1 MADRA
6 VDGEDAKGASRR
18 GIWTR
23 DFGLFFT
30 ARGVAKLGD
39 SMLPVALAAGL
50 LQYGYGAG
58 AVGLAMASSV
68 ACFAGLVIFGGV
80 LADRFNTRLLMTGAD
95 LARLVTQSLAAV
107 MFFTGH
113 VVLWQICIIGAING
127 LAAAIFQPGVAG
139 TVPRLASDVQAAN
152 GAIRVAESGAQ
163 LAGPAVAG
171 MLVALA
177 SPGLVFAAHA
187 GTYGVSALCLLL
199 LRLPPMP
206 RNRDREWE
214 TDKKHTRGALRS
226 LHSFRSELVE
236 GWREF
241 RSRSWL
247 WGVISIW
254 CVLMIGATG
263 PAVPLVAVQVTQEHG
278 STAYGLVN
286 SALGAG
292 TVIGGVLALRVR
304 PRRMLRG
311 GGLAL
316 FGFALFPATVGAGL
330 GVPWMMAGCAVAGA
344 GSSFWGVMWA
354 TSVQTQVPRE
364 VLNRIHAYE
373 VAGSIAMQPV
383 GQALAGPAAAAFGTH
398 QVLLAGGVVTL
409 MVATT
414 LISVPAISGLVR
426 ADAGPSRLLSSTPEP
441 QPWPEQRQRQRSH
454 GSEETH

>member
-1 MADRA
+1 MAGRA
-6 VDGEDAKGASRR
+6 LDGEDAEGAGGASRR

-113 VVLWQICIIGAING
+113 VVLWQICVIGAING

-163 LAGPAVAG
+163 LAGPAAAG

-206 RNRDREWE
+206 RD
-214 TDKKHTRGALRS
+214 TAKPHTQGALHSLHS

-241 RSRSWL
+241 RSRRWL
-247 WGVISIW
+247 WGVILVW
-254 CVLMIGATG
+254 CVLMIGASG

-304 PRRMLRG
+304 PRRMLRA

-364 VLNRIHAYE
+364 ILNRIHAYE

-426 ADAGPSRLLSSTPEP
+426 ADA
-441 QPWPEQRQRQRSH
+441 QPAHLPFPMPEQRQRREAQRRR
-454 GSEETH
+454 GRE

>member
-1 MADRA
+1 MGDR
-6 VDGEDAKGASRR
+6 VGDGGGVSKR

-50 LQYGYGAG
+50 LQYGHGAG

-80 LADRFNTRLLMTGAD
+80 LADRFDTRLLMTGAD
-95 LARLVTQSLAAV
+95 LARLVTQSLAAA

-113 VVLWQICIIGAING
+113 VVLWHICVIGAING
-127 LAAAIFQPGVAG
+127 AAAAVFQPGVAG

-171 MLVALA
+171 VLVAVA

-187 GTYGVSALCLLL
+187 GTYGLSALCLIL
-199 LRLPPMP
+199 LRLPPLRTTGTHP
-206 RNRDREWE
+206 SEQARP
-214 TDKKHTRGALRS
+214 RGA
-226 LHSFRSELVE
+226 FRAELAE

-241 RSRSWL
+241 RSRRWL
-247 WGVISIW
+247 WGVISVW
-254 CVLMIGATG
+254 CVLMIGAWG
-263 PAVPLVAVQVTQEHG
+263 PAVPLVAVQVTQEYG
-278 STAYGLVN
+278 SGAYGLVN

-292 TVIGGVLALRVR
+292 TVIGGLLALRVR
-304 PRRMLRG
+304 PRRMLRAG
-311 GGLAL
+311 ALAL
-316 FGFALFPATVGAGL
+316 FGFALFPVTAGAGL

-344 GSSFWGVMWA
+344 GMSFWGVMWA

-383 GQALAGPAAAAFGTH
+383 GQALAGPAAAVFGTH
-398 QVLLAGGVVTL
+398 QVLMAGGAITL
-409 MVATT
+409 LVATT
-414 LISVPAISGLVR
+414 MLAVPAIRGLVR
-426 ADAGPSRLLSSTPEP
+426 ADAAQQPLHTPLPTPEP
-441 QPWPEQRQRQRSH
+441 RPGRDYGRA
-454 GSEETH
+454 ETH

>member
-1 MADRA
+1 MADRS
-6 VDGEDAKGASRR
+6 VDGEDAGVAPRR

-95 LARLVTQSLAAV
+95 LVRLVTQSLAAV

-113 VVLWQICIIGAING
+113 VVLWQICAIGAING

-163 LAGPAVAG
+163 LAGPAMAG

-187 GTYGVSALCLLL
+187 GTYALSALCLLL
-199 LRLPPMP
+199 LRLPPLP
-206 RNRDREWE
+206 RDAAAGKTR
-214 TDKKHTRGALRS
+214 TRGA
-226 LHSFRSELVE
+226 FRSELVE
-236 GWREF
+236 GWGEF
-241 RSRSWL
+241 RSRRWL
-247 WGVISIW
+247 WGVISVW
-254 CVLMIGATG
+254 CVLMIGAWG
-263 PAVPLVAVQVTQEHG
+263 PAVPLVAVQVTQEYG
-278 STAYGLVN
+278 SSAYGLVN

-304 PRRMLRG
+304 PRRMLRAG
-311 GGLAL
+311 ALAL
-316 FGFALFPATVGAGL
+316 FGFALFPATAGAGL
-330 GVPWMMAGCAVAGA
+330 GVPWMMTGCAVAGA
-344 GSSFWGVMWA
+344 GMSFWGVMWA

-383 GQALAGPAAAAFGTH
+383 GQALAGPAAATFGTQ
-398 QVLLAGGVVTL
+398 QVLLAGGAITL

-414 LISVPAISGLVR
+414 MISIPAIRGLVR
-426 ADAGPSRLLSSTPEP
+426 ADVPPQTSLGLPPATPEP
-441 QPWPEQRQRQRSH
+441 RQRRRS
-454 GSEETH
+454 GKAETH